1 MKKNIFWFL
10 AGAITVF
17 IIFISFIVF
26 NNLKKENLPDSQQL
40 ANAYTELDRVLYI
53 RAVSRF
59 KNGDVK
65 NSLEDMKTRE
75 SIRKL
80 IHSKNEPYLK
90 DKDEAVD
97 CLTRLNDLNEKIKQN
112 PNNYKLYYERANL
125 KNKPTV
131 SMFENDEQSF
141 CSDFKSAV
149 KDYSK
154 VIELKPD
161 LKEAYEK
168 RADAIGMSINGISYN
183 TSEKDKFDKLL
194 KEKFHQMISDY
205 EKAIELNG
213 TSTQIGLKLAG
224 VYFSD
229 GQYEKALKT
238 YDKYPQGDDF
248 GYVHYYGK
256 ALCYY
261 ELKNYKKV
269 IENLDLFIEYNPKL
283 CKKITGKCLPSRN
296 GEKTYYHLR
305 AKANWKLH
313 KYSEWFKDIKKGRF

>member
-141 CSDFKSAV
+141 CSDFKSAI

-183 TSEKDKFDKLL
+183 TSEKDKFDKLIL
-194 KEKFHQMISDY
+194 DVTIQILSDQDQLNRIADGIMRAYEKKMKDTSVLSLLENERKETRRALENIM
-205 EKAIELNG
+205 KAIESGIFN
-213 TSTQIGLKLAG
+213 TTTQTHMKESEKQLAAI
-224 VYFSD
+224 D
-229 GQYEKALKT
+229 
-238 YDKYPQGDDF
+238 DKI
-248 GYVHYYGK
+248 
-256 ALCYY
+256 
-261 ELKNYKKV
+261 EL
-269 IENLDLFIEYNPKL
+269 E
-283 CKKITGKCLPSRN
+283 
-296 GEKTYYHLR
+296 
-305 AKANWKLH
+305 
-313 KYSEWFKDIKKGRF
+313 KYSEQKIL

>member
-1 MKKNIFWFL
+1 
-10 AGAITVF
+10 
-17 IIFISFIVF
+17 
-26 NNLKKENLPDSQQL
+26 
-40 ANAYTELDRVLYI
+40 
-53 RAVSRF
+53 
-59 KNGDVK
+59 
-65 NSLEDMKTRE
+65 MKTRE

-194 KEKFHQMISDY
+194 KETRCSNK
-205 EKAIELNG
+205 
-213 TSTQIGLKLAG
+213 
-224 VYFSD
+224 
-229 GQYEKALKT
+229 
-238 YDKYPQGDDF
+238 
-248 GYVHYYGK
+248 
-256 ALCYY
+256 
-261 ELKNYKKV
+261 
-269 IENLDLFIEYNPKL
+269 
-283 CKKITGKCLPSRN
+283 
-296 GEKTYYHLR
+296 
-305 AKANWKLH
+305 
-313 KYSEWFKDIKKGRF
+313 